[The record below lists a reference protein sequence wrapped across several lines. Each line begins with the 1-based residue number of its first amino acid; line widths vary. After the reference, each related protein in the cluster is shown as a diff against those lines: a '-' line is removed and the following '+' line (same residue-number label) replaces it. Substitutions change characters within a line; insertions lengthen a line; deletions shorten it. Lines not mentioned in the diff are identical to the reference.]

1 MNQWLFMSDK
11 LIEIGVEIIV
21 PMVEHAGERGE
32 GIGDID
38 SETLTE
44 WIYRILISM
53 ISVPSANTQN
63 PDGMRAMLNKTLGP
77 LLRPQR
83 FSCGSPA
90 PPTIDV
96 SLIYS
101 V

>member
-21 PMVEHAGERGE
+21 PMVEHAGE

-77 LLRPQR
+77 LLRP
-83 FSCGSPA
+83 
-90 PPTIDV
+90 
-96 SLIYS
+96 
-101 V
+101 